1 LHLVLLHYARP
12 KAQRSIS
19 AVHSHRIDNKLCQ
32 PAKRISAQLAPW
44 LLALSNPQ
52 HPPIVYVFQL
62 ICHHVIFRHSSYRHS
77 VSYSSIFLTG
87 YVHHQLQC
95 TQQLQ
100 DYYQLFD
107 CSTPICYCFD
117 LSRICYYFVQS
128 DRISFCYPMPH
139 SSNAPSVFA
148 RPSDLLPSLC
158 SSVSTRQ
165 EDLSST
171 GSMATSFVSPQA
183 PYELSAEH
191 SPITCTHFG
200 T

>member
-1 LHLVLLHYARP
+1 MLHICCPQSLDYYQVVSTRQEDLCSAGSMATSFVQP
-12 KAQRSIS
+12 PAPTDSICVPTDMPPRDIS
-19 AVHSHRIDNKLCQ
+19 PLQLSTFCQ
-32 PAKRISAQLAPW
+32 LP
-44 LLALSNPQ
+44 
-52 HPPIVYVFQL
+52 
-62 ICHHVIFRHSSYRHS
+62 
-77 VSYSSIFLTG
+77 SIILTG

-171 GSMATSFVSPQA
+171 GSMATSFVSP
-183 PYELSAEH
+183 
-191 SPITCTHFG
+191 
-200 T
+200 